1 MSNGKGDSPRN
12 CFSDTFRDN
21 YDHIFRKREIDRNPI
36 HWANFAGIDKEG
48 AVDDDSPRW
57 MVYDPKQAQAAVG
70 ELDRFLTKKK
80 AFKVGKHTSKRTA
93 EKQKKGPSNDD
104 IRKD

>member
-1 MSNGKGDSPRN
+1 MSAGKGDSPRN

-21 YDHIFRKREIDRNPI
+21 YDHIFRKRETYEKLI

-48 AVDDDSPRW
+48 AVDDVSPRW
-57 MVYDPKQAQAAVG
+57 IVYDPKQAQAAVG

-80 AFKVGKHTSKRTA
+80 ASKVGKHTSKRTA

>member
-21 YDHIFRKREIDRNPI
+21 YDHIFRKRETDRNPI

-48 AVDDDSPRW
+48 AVDDVSPRW
-57 MVYDPKQAQAAVG
+57 IVYDPKQAQAAVG
-70 ELDRFLTKKK
+70 ELDRFLTKKRLPK
-80 AFKVGKHTSKRTA
+80 SVNIPQKGRQRKRRK
-93 EKQKKGPSNDD
+93 ELPSDD
-104 IRKD
+104 I